1 MSVTQTSLEAW
12 DSIQDILGDE
22 QLRILRIFREK
33 PTHCFT
39 DEELSVLSGKDINCV
54 TPRRGELEK
63 AKYIIRS
70 DKITVRRG
78 NVIRSVYTWKLNLDN

>member
-12 DSIQDILGDE
+12 DSIQDCLGEE
-22 QLRILRIFREK
+22 QLRILNIFREK
-33 PTHCFT
+33 PSHAFT

-63 AKYIIRS
+63 GEYIIRC
-70 DKITVRRG
+70 DKVQ
-78 NVIRSVYTWKLNLDN
+78 VIRSGITRTVYTWKLNGGI